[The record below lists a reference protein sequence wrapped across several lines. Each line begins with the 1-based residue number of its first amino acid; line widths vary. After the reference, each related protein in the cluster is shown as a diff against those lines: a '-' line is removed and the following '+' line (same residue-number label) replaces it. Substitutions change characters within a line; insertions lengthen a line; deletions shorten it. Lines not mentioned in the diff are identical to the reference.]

1 MDLHELKEQSVKE
14 ALGIE
19 KSFGRILSFV
29 DFANVNYWFEEDR
42 YDAEGSVMLENE
54 KLSISIENL
63 KTFSDT
69 FSTDTR
75 FYYGHDS
82 ANPASLG
89 FLSAT
94 KHVFGKNRVFTKP
107 IQKVKHYLTE
117 QEAGINTRT
126 LQHDA
131 KGDFIRIPKCNFD
144 VEICVDAIRLVE
156 NYDTFCLF
164 SSDADFV
171 HLTRILKKGIK
182 INVDSKKV
190 IIPSKK
196 IILVKGGYIH
206 HSLHDVADL
215 IISAQDIKKYIAI
228 KKQKPGG

>member
-1 MDLHELKEQSVKE
+1 MDLQELKKKSVKDS
-14 ALGIE
+14 LGIGP
-19 KSFGRILSFV
+19 SFGSVLSFI

-42 YDAEGSVMLENE
+42 YDSESKVMLDSE
-54 KLSISIENL
+54 KLAIDIEKL
-63 KTFSDT
+63 KEFSDIIS
-69 FSTDTR
+69 FDTR

-82 ANPASLG
+82 ANKGSLG

-107 IQKVKHYLTE
+107 IQKVKHYLTQ
-117 QEAGINTRT
+117 QEVGINTRT
-126 LQHDA
+126 LQPDA
-131 KGDFIRIPKCNFD
+131 GGDFIRIPKCNFD

-171 HLTRILKKGIK
+171 HLARILKNGRK
-182 INVDSKKV
+182 IMVGEKK
-190 IIPSKK
+190 IEIAKKK

-206 HSLHDVADL
+206 HSLHSVADL
-215 IISAQDIKKYIAI
+215 IISAQDIKKYISV
-228 KKQKPGG
+228 KKQKPGS